1 MINAIVGGAGT
12 TAGKSRGN
20 AGARGRVV
28 LSKEWVWGVPQREG
42 SI

>member
-1 MINAIVGGAGT
+1 MIEDDKCYGVGAGT

-28 LSKEWVWGVPQREG
+28 LSIGWVWGVP
-42 SI
+42 